1 MAGDKISVSFDVQPD
16 DIVLLDKAVKD
27 YDLPDRSK
35 ALRCLID
42 YLAEDGDWDEV
53 FEVIRCR
60 RC

>member
-53 FEVIRCR
+53 FDVIRCR